1 MTQVTTPLPQNEAPV
16 KQLTHSERFT
26 SAVEKEFI
34 GTVGEISL
42 TSFQKKLIK
51 NYFIKLDGT
60 LKVLE
65 VKRLAKKE
73 QYRDPLPFKWEYIN
87 MQKMAIDVVA
97 YSSVGLDPLQTNHI
111 NIIPFKNNATNTY
124 DCSFIV
130 GYKGAEIKA
139 RKYGLDIPDNV
150 IVELVYKNDKF
161 KQIKRDL
168 NNKIESYEF
177 EIVDDFNRGE
187 LVGGFYYH
195 AWNENPEKNKI
206 RVFSKA
212 DIDKRRPDHAS
223 PEFWGG
229 ERDKWEN
236 GQKVG
241 KEVVEGWYDE
251 MAYKTIYRSAF
262 NSITIDS
269 EKIDQAFLNVLK
281 RESDR
286 IPADVAKEI
295 ASNANQAKD
304 KIGFDDE
311 EEPMKPEEKNEQTKP
326 QILLPQDAP
335 ADDSAQQSS
344 NTKPNQ
350 SEKKAPF

>member
-1 MTQVTTPLPQNEAPV
+1 MTQGATQPPQNEVTV

-34 GTVGEISL
+34 GTVGEVSL

-139 RKYGLDIPDNV
+139 RKYGLDIPDIV

-177 EIVDDFNRGE
+177 QIVDDFNRGE

-206 RVFSKA
+206 KVFSKA

-223 PEFWGG
+223 P
-229 ERDKWEN
+229 
-236 GQKVG
+236 
-241 KEVVEGWYDE
+241 
-251 MAYKTIYRSAF
+251 
-262 NSITIDS
+262 
-269 EKIDQAFLNVLK
+269 
-281 RESDR
+281 
-286 IPADVAKEI
+286 
-295 ASNANQAKD
+295 
-304 KIGFDDE
+304 
-311 EEPMKPEEKNEQTKP
+311 
-326 QILLPQDAP
+326 
-335 ADDSAQQSS
+335 
-344 NTKPNQ
+344 
-350 SEKKAPF
+350 